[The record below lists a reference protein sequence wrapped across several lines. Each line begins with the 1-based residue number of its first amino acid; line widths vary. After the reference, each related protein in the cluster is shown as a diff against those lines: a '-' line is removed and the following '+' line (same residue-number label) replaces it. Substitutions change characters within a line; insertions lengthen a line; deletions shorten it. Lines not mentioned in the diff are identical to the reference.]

1 MSGKNRLFKS
11 GETIRLWSDFCR
23 SRISARFGK
32 SAGFR
37 PEPEPKSGTALFK
50 SFKPSGQETDLSYST
65 ATGALSSRN
74 VQCAKYM

>member
-1 MSGKNRLFKS
+1 MKLSGS
-11 GETIRLWSDFCR
+11 G
-23 SRISARFGK
+23 RIFAGAGFLPDLEIK

-37 PEPEPKSGTALFK
+37 PEPESGTALFK